1 MEKES
6 DSKKEGIPFL
16 WWPLCVTLV
25 TFLLDQASKITIDM
39 NCPEGWQ
46 CRVIPGLFNL
56 VHWRNPG
63 CAWGFLEHHTYLLS
77 LISLAAFILVLVF
90 FRKQNCGNRLL
101 AFALALLEG
110 GIAGNMVD
118 RMFRN
123 SVIDFLDFYIGQAH
137 WPAFNIADSAIC
149 VSIGM
154 ILFYNF
160 CLQKKDAG
168 KEA

>member
-1 MEKES
+1 MEKKS
-6 DSKKEGIPFL
+6 DSMKGGIPFL
-16 WWPLCVTLV
+16 WWPLCVTAA
-25 TFLLDQASKITIDM
+25 TFLLDQASKVIIDL
-39 NCPEGWQ
+39 NCPEGWRM
-46 CRVIPGLFNL
+46 RVIPGIFNL
-56 VHWRNPG
+56 VHWRNTG
-63 CAWGFLEHHTYLLS
+63 CAWGMLERHTYILS
-77 LISLAAFILVLVF
+77 LISLAAFILVLFF
-90 FRKQNCGNRLL
+90 FRKHNYGSRLV

-149 VSIGM
+149 ISIGM

-160 CLQKKDAG
+160 FLLKNDDDKGA
-168 KEA
+168 

>member
-1 MEKES
+1 M
-6 DSKKEGIPFL
+6 
-16 WWPLCVTLV
+16 
-25 TFLLDQASKITIDM
+25 
-39 NCPEGWQ
+39 
-46 CRVIPGLFNL
+46 IPGLFNL

-77 LISLAAFILVLVF
+77 LISLAAFILLLVF
-90 FRKQNCGNRLL
+90 FRKQNCGSRMV

-123 SVIDFLDFYIGQAH
+123 SVIDFLDFYIGTSH

-149 VSIGM
+149 VSIGL

-160 CLQKKDAG
+160 FLLRNDAG
-168 KEA
+168 KGD